1 METVTKKGFC
11 WVHIALGG
19 DVIHR
24 GTMEGSV
31 HLGGV
36 ILRPAVEIDGNIIGK
51 DGKLILGV

>member
-1 METVTKKGFC
+1 
-11 WVHIALGG
+11 
-19 DVIHR
+19 
-24 GTMEGSV
+24 MEGSV